1 MTQGFEGGAEV
12 RRLPGIGGTG
22 GSRPSGPGQ
31 LRGLGHAVKVEP
43 SVQSRA
49 SLQKAGT
56 ERHFVLAPI
65 HHRFVIG
72 QGGFDVVVH
81 VLGGTGC
88 YQVQHM
94 ISWQSG
100 VFDDPAQA
108 MGSEATPGGNP
119 QFEVTILE
127 Q

>member
-1 MTQGFEGGAEV
+1 MTQRFKGRAEV

-22 GSRPSGPGQ
+22 GSSPSGPGQ

-65 HHRFVIG
+65 HHRFVAG

-81 VLGGTGC
+81 VLGGTGR
-88 YQVQHM
+88 YQVQHVV
-94 ISWQSG
+94 SG
-100 VFDDPAQA
+100 QIGIFDDPTQA
-108 MGSEATPGGNP
+108 MSPEAAPGGNP
-119 QFEVTILE
+119 QFKVTILE